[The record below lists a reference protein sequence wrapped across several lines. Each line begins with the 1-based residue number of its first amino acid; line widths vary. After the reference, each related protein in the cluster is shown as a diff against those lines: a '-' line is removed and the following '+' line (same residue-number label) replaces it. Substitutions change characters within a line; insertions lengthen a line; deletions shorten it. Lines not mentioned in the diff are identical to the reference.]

1 MKKIG
6 EYELKGP
13 AVEQFHALIDDNGDT
28 PADEARA
35 IANFDKF
42 AAPYFQAN
50 RSFIQE
56 IKKAAGRQR

>member
-1 MKKIG
+1 VTKIG

-13 AVEQFHALIDDNGDT
+13 AVAKFEALIDDNGDT

-42 AAPYFQAN
+42 ADPYFRAN
-50 RSFIQE
+50 RSFIKE
-56 IKKAAGRQR
+56 IGKAAGR